1 MQEHCPPEKN
11 HSPFATHHL
20 LSTTHHS
27 LPFYQSPLAAVSRLT
42 DLPISRFADKFGSAG
57 ASPSHFIPSLVPR
70 PTTRSVSVPCPLS
83 HVPPHNFTC
92 QTLMVSSLLAEAR
105 KLPDGEKANAK
116 AQLRPPSRVKTNCQS
131 LVRQTRNR
139 SSMLPETA
147 ICPSGRK
154 ATALTS
160 R

>member
-1 MQEHCPPEKN
+1 MQEHCPPEKTIRY
-11 HSPFATHHL
+11 SL
-20 LSTTHHS
+20 LTICCPPLTIRCHFTSRHS
-27 LPFYQSPLAAVSRLT
+27 LPFPDLPICRFH
-42 DLPISRFADKFGSAG
+42 DLPISSARQETRPPN
-57 ASPSHFIPSLVPR
+57 SFRPPSRVPRPVPFLSLVP
-70 PTTRSVSVPCPLS
+70 CPF
-83 HVPPHNFTC
+83 HNFTC
-92 QTLMVSSLLAEAR
+92 QTLIVSSLLAEAR

-139 SSMLPETA
+139 SSMLHETA
-147 ICPSGRK
+147 NCPSGRK